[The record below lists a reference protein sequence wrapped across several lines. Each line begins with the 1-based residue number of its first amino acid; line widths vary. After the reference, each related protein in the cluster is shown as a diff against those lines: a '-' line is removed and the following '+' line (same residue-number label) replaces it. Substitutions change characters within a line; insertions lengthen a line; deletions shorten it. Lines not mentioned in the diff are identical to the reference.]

1 MTDLLQEIEKTYSDF
16 RTKYGFLTRVIN
28 KAYNYLYWD
37 ESIDKDEVSGILD
50 ITKKWLVNFVKE
62 NVEDKYSVFLSLIEC
77 LHSALYNN
85 NKTELDDYIKEY
97 FYKTILNK
105 YYTKNITD
113 EEFSKLEIGELF
125 RAFPKVYETLNGS
138 SLINYSKN
146 ENYLKIKFISVIPVT
161 NNKKRLKFY
170 IIDVDSSI
178 KNLLNK
184 INTEVNESKKQ
195 ELKRKLKYEIDN
207 KYTFITPFPNPN
219 IKNPSNGLCNFH
231 TEEMRVIDI
240 EMSNAKMS
248 NGDIYL
254 IAEGEQEYNF
264 DGTLF
269 VEQGSFLKVNNL
281 KKKLMDNIVGG
292 SLSSSLVSFRGIGK
306 TNIIKNPNTSYD
318 AEEFSTLFDDRDV
331 KVAKKLVLKG
341 SIYFFGDK
349 IKIADIDNLEYNL
362 EHYLEYIFNNYKEW
376 TVVAKQNE
384 NIVFYE
390 EEPTMY
396 FEEDI
401 LVIQGYEK
409 TPIEEQQSIDELI
422 FIKSDN
428 INYFIN

>member
-240 EMSNAKMS
+240 EMSND
-248 NGDIYL
+248 DIYL

-306 TNIIKNPNTSYD
+306 TNIIRNPNTSYD

-428 INYFIN
+428 VNYFIN

>member
-161 NNKKRLKFY
+161 SNKKRLKFY

-240 EMSNAKMS
+240 EMSND
-248 NGDIYL
+248 DIYL

-306 TNIIKNPNTSYD
+306 TNIIRNPNTSYD

-428 INYFIN
+428 VNYFIN